1 MKLSWKANTW
11 QELIEKRTDN
21 TYKVKQDTRLNDQM
35 LSYIRSNTFDV
46 FSDYEKTFLAHF
58 RKMHKEVR
66 IR

>member
-46 FSDYEKTFLAHF
+46 FSDYEKTF
-58 RKMHKEVR
+58 
-66 IR
+66 